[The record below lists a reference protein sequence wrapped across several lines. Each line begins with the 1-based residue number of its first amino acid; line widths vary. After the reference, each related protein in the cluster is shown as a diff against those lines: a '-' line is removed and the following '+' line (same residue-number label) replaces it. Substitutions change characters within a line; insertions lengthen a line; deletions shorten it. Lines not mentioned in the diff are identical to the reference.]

1 MIENFLRRPSGP
13 AEITADVVRVVGL
26 LSVAVA
32 AIWWTGTDAGVLA
45 LALPAL
51 LVPRFVGV
59 RPGFDIA
66 FGITVLVASWSNV
79 LDLYRTVAG
88 WDLVVHVVCTG
99 FIAAMAYLA
108 LVRWDIMPRPPRARR
123 AAVIFTAALGL
134 AASALWEMVEW
145 LGKTFVTDEIFV
157 TYNDTIGDMAVGG
170 LGALLAGFVV
180 AAVPLLT
187 PEPDDVKAVAV
198 PNGGG

>member
-1 MIENFLRRPSGP
+1 
-13 AEITADVVRVVGL
+13 
-26 LSVAVA
+26 
-32 AIWWTGTDAGVLA
+32 
-45 LALPAL
+45 
-51 LVPRFVGV
+51 
-59 RPGFDIA
+59 
-66 FGITVLVASWSNV
+66 
-79 LDLYRTVAG
+79 YRTVAG

-99 FIAAMAYLA
+99 FIAAVAYLA

-123 AAVIFTAALGL
+123 AAVIFTASLGL

-170 LGALLAGFVV
+170 LGALLAGFAV

-187 PEPDDVKAVAV
+187 SEPDDVKAVAV
-198 PNGGG
+198 PSGRG